1 MSGKE
6 VWDEMIE
13 TDEILGMIKKDGED
27 YFHKE
32 GKQKINVGIYLEN
45 LMEERGITRKE
56 MVRKLNMEESYGR
69 KVFGGQRIPTRK
81 MLLQSAFILS
91 LDLKETQRLLEI
103 GQKTRLYPRIRY
115 DAALIHGIEKKM
127 SLEEV
132 NAFLEEIGEEPLL

>member
-13 TDEILGMIKKDGED
+13 TDEILGMIKKDGVD

-32 GKQKINVGIYLEN
+32 GKQKINIGIYLES

-56 MVRKLNMEESYGR
+56 MVRKLNLEESYGR

-81 MLLQSAFILS
+81 MLLQSAFILA

-132 NAFLEEIGEEPLL
+132 NAFLEEVGEEPLV

>member
-13 TDEILGMIKKDGED
+13 TDEILGMIKRDGED
-27 YFHKE
+27 YFYKE
-32 GKQKINVGIYLEN
+32 GKQRINVGIYLES

-56 MVRKLNMEESYGR
+56 MVRKLNLEESYGR

>member
-32 GKQKINVGIYLEN
+32 GKQKINVGIYLES